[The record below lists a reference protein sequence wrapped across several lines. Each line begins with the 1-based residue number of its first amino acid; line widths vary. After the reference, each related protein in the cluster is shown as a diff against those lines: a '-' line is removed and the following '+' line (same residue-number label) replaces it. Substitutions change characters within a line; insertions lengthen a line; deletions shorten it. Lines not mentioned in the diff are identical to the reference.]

1 WNWQGKEGQPISV
14 WVHGNCEEVELF
26 LNGRSL
32 GKHPMPRNSH
42 LEWKVNFAPG
52 TLLARGFTGG
62 KLVAESKQETTGAPA
77 AIKLTPDR
85 QAINADGED
94 VAIITVAV
102 LDDKNRIVPIADS
115 EITFEIAGPGRV
127 IGVGNGD
134 PSSHEA
140 DKPPGQVYDSHGAL
154 MFAGV
159 TGYEAGSNA
168 PQILAM
174 RRCFNGLAQVIVQSG
189 KQPGDIMLTARS
201 SGLQSATLKITAGAA
216 PPRPAVP

>member
-1 WNWQGKEGQPISV
+1 
-14 WVHGNCEEVELF
+14 
-26 LNGRSL
+26 
-32 GKHPMPRNSH
+32 
-42 LEWKVNFAPG
+42 
-52 TLLARGFTGG
+52 
-62 KLVAESKQETTGAPA
+62 
-77 AIKLTPDR
+77 
-85 QAINADGED
+85 
-94 VAIITVAV
+94 
-102 LDDKNRIVPIADS
+102 
-115 EITFEIAGPGRV
+115 
-127 IGVGNGD
+127 
-134 PSSHEA
+134 
-140 DKPPGQVYDSHGAL
+140 